1 MFTRLENAVL
11 DMMLDK
17 PGEEF
22 KTARQQLAHAT
33 VSKRDLA
40 VLGFLQIWSCPPTQ
54 QSHAIRRIW
63 RLVMLVPS
71 FQICGM
77 VQDLCF
83 PYVTELSR

>member
-22 KTARQQLAHAT
+22 RTARQQRLASET
-33 VSKRDLA
+33 LA

-63 RLVMLVPS
+63 RLVMFVPS
-71 FQICGM
+71 FQICGI